1 MELPSSERLRVAREL
16 HDGIAQDLVGVGY
29 SLDLLLADPSLS
41 PNSRQEL
48 RRTRLSIDELLAK
61 VRREILNL
69 RTNISLS
76 FVSELER
83 LLSELAPPQQL
94 TLSIEKISLDSDTS
108 AQLLLITQEILRNA
122 IAHSGATHI
131 GISLYPV
138 NNRTCLEVIDDGIGG
153 AHVKDGHFGISG
165 IIERVHAMGGSI
177 TIESIDGTR
186 VAILI

>member
-1 MELPSSERLRVAREL
+1 LELASPEGLRVAREL

-41 PNSRQEL
+41 THSRQEI
-48 RRTRLSIDELLAK
+48 RRTRLSVDELIAK

-69 RTNISLS
+69 RTNTSHTFSSEVKRLI
-76 FVSELER
+76 SELT
-83 LLSELAPPQQL
+83 LPQEV
-94 TLSIEKISLDSDTS
+94 TLSIEEIALDKELTT
-108 AQLLLITQEILRNA
+108 QLLLITKEILRNS

-131 GISLYPV
+131 GISLYPI

-165 IIERVHAMGGSI
+165 IIERVHAINGNI

>member
-1 MELPSSERLRVAREL
+1 MEFPSPERLRVAREL

-41 PNSRQEL
+41 ANSRQEI
-48 RRTRLSIDELLAK
+48 RRTRLSIDELITK

-69 RTNISLS
+69 RTVTSHS
-76 FVSELER
+76 FSSEIER
-83 LLSELAPPQQL
+83 LIIELAPSQEV
-94 TLSIEKISLDSDTS
+94 TLSIEEIDLDEALTT
-108 AQLLLITQEILRNA
+108 QLLLIAKEILRNS

-131 GISLYPV
+131 GISLYPI

-153 AHVKDGHFGISG
+153 ARVKDGHFGIFG
-165 IIERVHAMGGSI
+165 IIERVHALNGSI